1 MDELAPQTEIQLAQ
15 HAAQTVVRTSY
26 GKLIAIL
33 AKRTRDVAQAE
44 DLLAEAFATALETW
58 PCAGVPN
65 NPEAWLIT
73 VAQRKFL
80 DSLRQVKVQVGSM
93 RHLQLLKEEL
103 EDMASQTHHLGD
115 DRLALMF
122 ACAHPAIDPAIRS
135 PLILQTVL
143 GMTAEQIASSYLIPA
158 ATMGQRLARAK
169 AKIKLAGI
177 PFQVPSADEF
187 AGRFE
192 AVLDAIY
199 AMFDHA
205 WSHYDAGGNGL
216 AEDALWFAS
225 LLIELQPDQPEP
237 LGLSALILYLHARLR
252 ARRDAQGN
260 FIPLADQDV
269 NLWNSEMIDQAE
281 HLLRRASAMNKIGRF
296 QLEAA
301 VQSVH
306 TTRRFTGATDWK
318 AINKLYHVLYE
329 ITGSA
334 VVQLNLAYSIGE
346 DEGWEMGLAAL
357 PELAAF
363 PELASYQP
371 YFAVRAAL
379 REKCGQSVGALE
391 DYERAIQIETD
402 QTVINFLAGK
412 CQRLRAVLLQ

>member
-1 MDELAPQTEIQLAQ
+1 MRDGDHLAFETAQ
-15 HAAQTVVRTSY
+15 NVARENY

-33 AKRTRDVAQAE
+33 AKRTRDVALAE
-44 DLLAEAFATALETW
+44 DLLAEAFAAALETW
-58 PCAGVPN
+58 PRSGVPI

-73 VAQRKFL
+73 VAKRKFL
-80 DSLRQVKVQVGSM
+80 DGLRQAKVQGGSTQ
-93 RHLQLLKEEL
+93 HLQLLKEEL
-103 EDMASQTHHLGD
+103 EDMAAQTHHFED

-177 PFQVPSADEF
+177 PFQVPAADEF

-205 WSHYDAGGNGL
+205 WSHYDAAGKGL
-216 AEDALWFAS
+216 AEEALWFAS
-225 LLIELQPDQPEP
+225 LLIELQPDQSES

-269 NLWNSEMIDQAE
+269 NLWNNEMIDQAE

-301 VQSVH
+301 IQSVH
-306 TTRRFTGATDWK
+306 TTRRFTAATDWK
-318 AINKLYHVLYE
+318 AISKLYQVLYE

-334 VVQLNLAYSIGE
+334 VVQLNLAYAIGE
-346 DEGWEMGLAAL
+346 DEGWDMGLAAL

-363 PELASYQP
+363 PELANYQP

-379 REKCGQSVGALE
+379 REKCGQAREALE
-391 DYERAIQIETD
+391 DYDRAIQFETD
-402 QTVINFLAGK
+402 QTVINFLAQK
-412 CQRLRAVLLQ
+412 CYRLRAVLLQ